1 MIGIVIVS
9 HSHLL
14 AKGVQEMA
22 LQMSQNRI
30 KIEAAGGVNDETI
43 GTNAERIHE
52 AIEKVYSPDGV
63 LILFD
68 LGGALFSTQIAIDD
82 LLPPEQRSHIKV
94 SGAHL
99 VEGAIVA
106 AVEASLGHS
115 LEEVNA
121 AAEAVKDMQKI
132 I

>member
-1 MIGIVIVS
+1 MIGIVLVS

-14 AKGVQEMA
+14 AKGLQDMA
-22 LQMSQNRI
+22 IQMSQNRV
-30 KIEAAGGVNDETI
+30 KIATAGGVDDQTI
-43 GTNAERIHE
+43 GTNAERIYQ
-52 AIEKVYSPDGV
+52 AIAEVYSAEGV

-68 LGGALFSTQIAIDD
+68 LGSALLSTQMAIEMF
-82 LLPPEQRSHIKV
+82 PPEQQPQIKV
-94 SGAHL
+94 SGAHF

-115 LEEVNA
+115 LAEVNA

-132 I
+132 L

>member
-1 MIGIVIVS
+1 MIGLVIVS

-14 AKGVQEMA
+14 AKGLQDMA
-22 LQMSQNRI
+22 IQMSKNMI
-30 KIEAAGGVNDETI
+30 KIEAAGGVDDANI
-43 GTNAERIHE
+43 GTNAERIHQ
-52 AIEKVYSPDGV
+52 AIEAAYSPDGV

-68 LGGALFSTQIAIDD
+68 LGSALFSTQIAIEK
-82 LLPPEQRSHIKV
+82 LPPEQQAHVKV
-94 SGAHL
+94 SAAHL

-132 I
+132 L

>member
-1 MIGIVIVS
+1 MIGIVLVS

-14 AKGVQEMA
+14 AKGLQEMA
-22 LQMSQNRI
+22 VQMSKNLV
-30 KIEAAGGVNDETI
+30 KIEAAGGVDDTTI
-43 GTNAERIHE
+43 GTNAERIHQ
-52 AIEKVYSPDGV
+52 AIEAAYSPDGV

-68 LGGALFSTQIAIDD
+68 LGSALFSTQMAVDM
-82 LLPPEQRSHIKV
+82 LPPEQQHQVKV

>member
-14 AKGVQEMA
+14 AKGLQDMA
-22 LQMSQNRI
+22 IQMSKNMV
-30 KIEAAGGVNDETI
+30 KIEAAGGVDDANI
-43 GTNAERIHE
+43 GTNAERIHR
-52 AIEKVYSPDGV
+52 AIEAAYSPDGV

-68 LGGALFSTQIAIDD
+68 LGSALFSTQMAIEM
-82 LLPPEQRSHIKV
+82 LPAEHHAKVKV
-94 SGAHL
+94 SAAHL

-132 I
+132 L

>member
-22 LQMSQNRI
+22 VQMSRNLVRI
-30 KIEAAGGVNDETI
+30 ETAGGVDDDTI
-43 GTNAERIHE
+43 GTNAERIHR
-52 AIEKVYSPDGV
+52 AIEIAYSPDGV

-68 LGGALFSTQIAIDD
+68 LGSALLSTQMAIEM
-82 LLPPEQRSHIKV
+82 LSPEQQSHVKV
-94 SGAHL
+94 SNAHL

-115 LEEVNA
+115 LEEVNT